1 MKIDFTF
8 KMMVKE
14 RCSLNIKVHVEWQ
27 SYQSLLKKFTASLN
41 NSSASLQIF
50 ESSFEPFASFKRK
63 RAMTVIY
70 FWHSHFVDCI
80 SVKVIFS
87 VTYTRAYSY
96 THTLSIPFT
105 RLQRE
110 KQRHTLTH
118 SETQTLDATLVF
130 FMWMSFHFR

>member
-1 MKIDFTF
+1 
-8 KMMVKE
+8 MMVKG
-14 RCSLNIKVHVEWQ
+14 RRSLNIKVHVEWQ

-50 ESSFEPFASFKRK
+50 ESTFEPFASFKRK

-80 SVKVIFS
+80 SVKVIFA
-87 VTYTRAYSY
+87 VTYTHAHFY
-96 THTLSIPFT
+96 THTLSNPYT

-110 KQRHTLTH
+110 RKTHTH
-118 SETQTLDATLVF
+118 SFRNSYTRCDLSLFHVDVI
-130 FMWMSFHFR
+130 SFPIK